1 MSTLQ
6 VQTLQGPTSGADSNT
21 IRVADNHKLH
31 AKGHVVQCVYHQ
43 WNDVSVR
50 TSSGFGPA
58 LGSTLSFTP
67 KFADSLLV
75 ITYDYFFAVEWVS
88 GAIQTGGA
96 VKIYHDGTPL
106 QSVAQQYELYN
117 NALNNAS
124 VGAAATLARQTKIN
138 SVSAG
143 STSARDIELYFAAYT
158 PTSNKV
164 TVNREGNY
172 SNLLVQE
179 IAQ

>member
-31 AKGHVVQCVYHQ
+31 AKGHVVQCVHHQ
-43 WNDVSVR
+43 WNTVTTNT
-50 TSSGFGPA
+50 TSSFIPA
-58 LGSTLSFTP
+58 QSSKLSFTP

-75 ITYDYFFAVEWVS
+75 ITYDFNLAVEYIS
-88 GAIQTGGA
+88 GATQSGGA
-96 VKIYHDGTPL
+96 GAIYHDGVSIQAVPE
-106 QSVAQQYELYN
+106 AFELYS
-117 NALNNAS
+117 NATDVTNI
-124 VGAAATLARQTKIN
+124 GAALFARQTKIN

-143 STSARDIELYFAAYT
+143 STSARDIELYFRPYLATVNNA
-158 PTSNKV
+158 
-164 TVNREGNY
+164 TVNRNGNY